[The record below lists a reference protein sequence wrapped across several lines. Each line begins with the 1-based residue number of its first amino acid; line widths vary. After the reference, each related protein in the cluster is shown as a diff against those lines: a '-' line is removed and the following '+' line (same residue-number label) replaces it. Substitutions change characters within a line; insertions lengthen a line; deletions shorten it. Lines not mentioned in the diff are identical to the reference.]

1 MLEAIGLTKCYA
13 SLPAVS
19 QVSFTVRPGEILGYL
34 GPNGSG
40 KSTTV
45 KMITGLMEP
54 TRGKVLF
61 HGNNIKDD
69 LPAYKKVLG
78 YVPEEALLYPYM
90 TGWEYLEFVGI
101 LRGMDQKQLRKRADA
116 LLELFLLFPFRHA
129 TIASYSKGMR
139 QRILLIAA
147 LMHDPEILVFD
158 EPLSGLD
165 VTSAMIF
172 RKVVKSLSE
181 QGKIILYCSHV
192 LEVVEK
198 LCSHLLILS
207 KGTVAAH
214 GSVSEVSRMTGLA
227 TLEDSFS
234 HLVKEQESGGRQR
247 ITGVP
252 HFARSGDRVQEI
264 SAGAGVLEH
273 VSTGLRQSVGSV
285 AFAASVAK
293 LSFVGLLVVGIVSG
307 ELRAKWIAT
316 FLVLGVLV
324 WFGLP
329 YLTRG
334 SDFVTSALAVIDV
347 ALVLAVYKGDVRIP

>member
-13 SLPAVS
+13 SLPAVR

-69 LPAYKKVLG
+69 LPGYKKVLG

-129 TIASYSKGMR
+129 TMASYSKGMR

-198 LCSHLLILS
+198 LCSHLLILN
-207 KGTVAAH
+207 KGSVAAH
-214 GSVSEVSRMTGLA
+214 GSVSEVSRMTGLT

-234 HLVKEQESGGRQR
+234 HLVKEQDAEQ
-247 ITGVP
+247 IAHDIVE
-252 HFARSGDRVQEI
+252 VM
-264 SAGAGVLEH
+264 
-273 VSTGLRQSVGSV
+273 
-285 AFAASVAK
+285 AA
-293 LSFVGLLVVGIVSG
+293 
-307 ELRAKWIAT
+307 
-316 FLVLGVLV
+316 
-324 WFGLP
+324 P
-329 YLTRG
+329 
-334 SDFVTSALAVIDV
+334 
-347 ALVLAVYKGDVRIP
+347 

>member
-19 QVSFTVRPGEILGYL
+19 QVNFTVRPGEILGYL

-69 LPAYKKVLG
+69 LPGYKKVLG

-101 LRGMDQKQLRKRADA
+101 LRGMEQKQLRKRADA

-129 TIASYSKGMR
+129 TMASYSKGMR

-207 KGTVAAH
+207 KGSVAAH
-214 GSVSEVSRMTGLA
+214 GSVNEVSRMTGLA

-234 HLVKEQESGGRQR
+234 HLVKEQDAEQ
-247 ITGVP
+247 IAHDIVE
-252 HFARSGDRVQEI
+252 VM
-264 SAGAGVLEH
+264 
-273 VSTGLRQSVGSV
+273 
-285 AFAASVAK
+285 AA
-293 LSFVGLLVVGIVSG
+293 
-307 ELRAKWIAT
+307 
-316 FLVLGVLV
+316 
-324 WFGLP
+324 P
-329 YLTRG
+329 
-334 SDFVTSALAVIDV
+334 
-347 ALVLAVYKGDVRIP
+347 

>member
-1 MLEAIGLTKCYA
+1 MLEAIGLAKCYA
-13 SLPAVS
+13 SIPAVN

-69 LPAYKKVLG
+69 LPGYKKVLG

-101 LRGMDQKQLRKRADA
+101 LRGMEQKQLRKRADA

-129 TIASYSKGMR
+129 TMASYSKGMR

-181 QGKIILYCSHV
+181 QGKIILYCSHL

-214 GSVSEVSRMTGLA
+214 GSVNEVSRMTGLA

-234 HLVKEQESGGRQR
+234 HLVKEQDAEQ
-247 ITGVP
+247 IAHDIVE
-252 HFARSGDRVQEI
+252 VM
-264 SAGAGVLEH
+264 
-273 VSTGLRQSVGSV
+273 
-285 AFAASVAK
+285 AA
-293 LSFVGLLVVGIVSG
+293 
-307 ELRAKWIAT
+307 
-316 FLVLGVLV
+316 
-324 WFGLP
+324 P
-329 YLTRG
+329 
-334 SDFVTSALAVIDV
+334 
-347 ALVLAVYKGDVRIP
+347 

>member
-13 SLPAVS
+13 SIPAVS

-69 LPAYKKVLG
+69 LPGYKKVLG

-129 TIASYSKGMR
+129 TMASYSKGMR
-139 QRILLIAA
+139 QRILLIAS

-214 GSVSEVSRMTGLA
+214 GSVNEVSRMTGLA

-234 HLVKEQESGGRQR
+234 HLVKEQDAEQ
-247 ITGVP
+247 IAHDIVE
-252 HFARSGDRVQEI
+252 VM
-264 SAGAGVLEH
+264 
-273 VSTGLRQSVGSV
+273 
-285 AFAASVAK
+285 AA
-293 LSFVGLLVVGIVSG
+293 
-307 ELRAKWIAT
+307 
-316 FLVLGVLV
+316 
-324 WFGLP
+324 P
-329 YLTRG
+329 
-334 SDFVTSALAVIDV
+334 
-347 ALVLAVYKGDVRIP
+347 

>member
-13 SLPAVS
+13 SIPAVS
-19 QVSFTVRPGEILGYL
+19 QVNFTVRPGEILGYL

-69 LPAYKKVLG
+69 LPGYKKILG

-214 GSVSEVSRMTGLA
+214 GSVNEVSRMTGLA

-234 HLVKEQESGGRQR
+234 HLVKEQDAEQ
-247 ITGVP
+247 IAHDIVE
-252 HFARSGDRVQEI
+252 VM
-264 SAGAGVLEH
+264 
-273 VSTGLRQSVGSV
+273 
-285 AFAASVAK
+285 AA
-293 LSFVGLLVVGIVSG
+293 
-307 ELRAKWIAT
+307 
-316 FLVLGVLV
+316 
-324 WFGLP
+324 P
-329 YLTRG
+329 
-334 SDFVTSALAVIDV
+334 
-347 ALVLAVYKGDVRIP
+347 

>member
-19 QVSFTVRPGEILGYL
+19 QVNFTVRPGEILGYL

-69 LPAYKKVLG
+69 LPGYKKVLG

-101 LRGMDQKQLRKRADA
+101 LRGMEQKQLRKRADA

-129 TIASYSKGMR
+129 TMASYSKGMR

-214 GSVSEVSRMTGLA
+214 GSVKEVSKMTGLA

-234 HLVKEQESGGRQR
+234 HLVKEQDAEQ
-247 ITGVP
+247 IAHDIVE
-252 HFARSGDRVQEI
+252 VM
-264 SAGAGVLEH
+264 
-273 VSTGLRQSVGSV
+273 
-285 AFAASVAK
+285 AA
-293 LSFVGLLVVGIVSG
+293 
-307 ELRAKWIAT
+307 
-316 FLVLGVLV
+316 
-324 WFGLP
+324 P
-329 YLTRG
+329 
-334 SDFVTSALAVIDV
+334 
-347 ALVLAVYKGDVRIP
+347 

>member
-69 LPAYKKVLG
+69 LPGYKKVLG

-129 TIASYSKGMR
+129 TMASYSKGMR

-214 GSVSEVSRMTGLA
+214 GSVSEVSRMTGLT

-234 HLVKEQESGGRQR
+234 HLVKEQDAEQ
-247 ITGVP
+247 IAHDIVE
-252 HFARSGDRVQEI
+252 VM
-264 SAGAGVLEH
+264 
-273 VSTGLRQSVGSV
+273 
-285 AFAASVAK
+285 AA
-293 LSFVGLLVVGIVSG
+293 
-307 ELRAKWIAT
+307 
-316 FLVLGVLV
+316 
-324 WFGLP
+324 P
-329 YLTRG
+329 
-334 SDFVTSALAVIDV
+334 
-347 ALVLAVYKGDVRIP
+347 